1 MAKGIRLRDADTN
14 ELYYPLTVSEL
25 VVDNESGETV
35 KHRLDTMFDSPTI
48 TNPTIN
54 GGEFND
60 GNINRPTIKD
70 GNIGGCNI
78 SEATITDSSIDSSE
92 LSNGNIHHSNITD
105 SVVSGDTYINEVV
118 INDSIINNPTVEGGY
133 IKDSILETATLDSST
148 FDNGTIHDS
157 DINFSTLEE
166 CDLTNVRIKGII
178 TDSVINNP
186 TIKGGLISG
195 ASSISVLNGKPTQF
209 LKADGTLDETS
220 YVYRNNDGSIH
231 ISNSECFKADTS
243 KDNFN
248 IAYTNSN
255 GSGFAFEHSTDNL
268 NIHGVDNLSVNSR
281 EVAFKDELE
290 STVGEDNNQKY
301 VQRNSR
307 GLIQMNGNTDGF
319 WYNAK
324 NNKFDVRFFSVDED
338 NPNNLNQLHFTQNA
352 NDDGCLNIYATQQK
366 LKFNYDE
373 VALTK
378 NYYTKNTIDEKLSN
392 TIPTNVSQLR
402 NDSEY
407 QTKADVNATIKK
419 VVGNAPE
426 ALDTLEEIAEKL
438 KGDDDSIKAINSI
451 LTDKANRSEIPTKV
465 SQLTNDKNYL
475 TSHQS
480 LGNYYTK
487 TESDGRFQPKGNYL
501 TSHQSL
507 SGYAKITDIPTK
519 TSQLTNDSG
528 FLTKATLSLTDYYTK
543 TESDGKYQP
552 KGDYLTVN
560 TKDGVV
566 EVGRYFDFHTTDY
579 FGKDGKPT
587 EDYTVRIDGG
597 TSTDKRVFTFPSTG
611 GTLATESFVKNN
623 DITKSI
629 SYRLGDGVSATSGS
643 KRWIRI
649 AKATDANASALI
661 NLCNS
666 YFDEN
671 SDCVLLYVNKGYNV
685 GDANSVIQQ
694 LGGRGGIRIFTKA
707 RWVVKSHTEEAYL
720 EVYYDCTSGRNTLFI
735 NATNVHKME
744 FYTTPTDGEIPSGY
758 RVVSEI
764 DLTKGIVSDSFKKIG
779 GTSSQFLKADG
790 SVDSNTYAKET
801 DGTLINPIIK
811 ETSKSPNSIYF
822 DNGDIYIE
830 DPIINNGV
838 IDSAT
843 INSAYVNGAII
854 KKSTIDNNV
863 INYSTIFEGELAM
876 DEGYSIPISD
886 ICYFFRDEKEDL
898 VKKNGTKDQFLK
910 ADGSVDD
917 TQYIPIKVMPY
928 NANGYYEIVL
938 SYGNITLMGF
948 GFNVIINKNLT
959 IVKVATIG
967 YSSATKIYYSDSRVF
982 IKASSASITDS
993 IKISGFKQ
1001 GAKLSVPTV
1010 NYITEL
1016 PTNAKEI
1023 DLSKTVIGVQV

>member
-1 MAKGIRLRDADTN
+1 MAKGIRLRDADTE
-14 ELYYPLTVSEL
+14 ELYYPLTVSDL
-25 VVDNESGETV
+25 VVDHETGESV
-35 KHRLDTMFDSPTI
+35 KHRLDTIFDSPTI

-60 GNINRPTIKD
+60 GNINRPSIKD

-78 SEATITDSSIDSSE
+78 SEATITESNIDSSE
-92 LSNGNIHHSNITD
+92 LSNGNIHHSNIAD
-105 SVVSGDTYINEVV
+105 SVISGDTYINEVV

-133 IKDSILETATLDSST
+133 IKDSILETVTLDSST
-148 FDNGTIHDS
+148 FDSGTIHES

-166 CDLTNVRIKGII
+166 CDLTNVRIKGTI

-186 TIKGGLISG
+186 TLKGGSISNV
-195 ASSISVLNGKPTQF
+195 SSISISGGKPTQF
-209 LKADGTLDETS
+209 LKADGSIDETT
-220 YVYRNNDGSIH
+220 YIYRNGDGTIH
-231 ISNSECFKADTS
+231 ISESECFKADTS
-243 KDNFN
+243 KDNLN

-255 GSGFAFEHSTDNL
+255 GNGFAFEYDPGNL
-268 NIHGVDNLSVNSR
+268 NIYGVDHLSVNSR

-338 NPNNLNQLHFTQNA
+338 NPDNLNQLHFMQNA

-378 NYYTKNTIDEKLSN
+378 NYYTKKTIDEKLSN
-392 TIPTNVSQLR
+392 SIPTNVSQLR
-402 NDSEY
+402 NDSGY
-407 QTKADVNATIKK
+407 QTKTDVDETIKK

-507 SGYAKITDIPTK
+507 SGYAKTTDIPTK

-528 FLTKATLSLTDYYTK
+528 
-543 TESDGKYQP
+543 
-552 KGDYLTVN
+552 YLAVN

-597 TSTDKRVFTFPSTG
+597 TSTDKRVFTFPTTG

-629 SYRLGDGVSATSGS
+629 SYRLGDGVSATSG
-643 KRWIRI
+643 KARWIRI
-649 AKATDANASALI
+649 AKATDGASNALI
-661 NLCNS
+661 NISNG
-666 YFDEN
+666 YWDEN

-685 GDANSVIQQ
+685 ADANSFIQQ
-694 LGGRGGIRIFTKA
+694 LGGRGGTRIFTKA
-707 RWVVKSHTEEAYL
+707 RWVVKSHTDEAYL

-735 NATNVHKME
+735 NATNVCRLE

-801 DGTLINPIIK
+801 DGTLIDPIIK

-822 DNGDIYIE
+822 DNGDIHIE
-830 DPIINNGV
+830 DPQINNGL
-838 IDSAT
+838 IKSAT
-843 INSAYVNGAII
+843 IDGAYVEGAII
-854 KKSTIDNNV
+854 KKSTLDNTT
-863 INYSTIFEGELAM
+863 INYSNIFEGELAM

-898 VKKNGTKDQFLK
+898 IKKNGTKDQFLK